1 MQRNSNALWKY
12 TKAAMS
18 IDNVCNSKNH
28 ENNQTK
34 ATTTINSY
42 HISKYTPNLPQE
54 MHVKRNYFGTPIEQ
68 N

>member
-1 MQRNSNALWKY
+1 
-12 TKAAMS
+12 MS